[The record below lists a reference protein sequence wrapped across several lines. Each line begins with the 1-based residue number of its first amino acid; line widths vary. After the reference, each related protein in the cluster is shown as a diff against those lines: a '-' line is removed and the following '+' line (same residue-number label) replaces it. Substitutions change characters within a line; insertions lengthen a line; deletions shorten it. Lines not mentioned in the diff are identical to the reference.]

1 MIVKGNIV
9 YTERPDGYTTVPHGY
24 VVVDDNG
31 VIEGVYRE
39 LPKARKGEPVE
50 DYGDCLIIP
59 GFTDCHFHP
68 AQYPQMGISYNKEM
82 MVWCNDYTIPQ
93 ECRMEDRGYA
103 KKVYSGLVHTLW
115 KYGILHSIMM
125 ATQHLDASLLLFDL
139 VQKAGLRSY
148 VGHVC
153 MDQSTS
159 GRVWSTTEEAIALSE
174 EFIRRTSGKSELV
187 KPILTASLSVI
198 CTRELMTAMGEQARK
213 YDLPMQA
220 HLGENMTE
228 VQRALKRYPDC
239 RTFADTYD
247 KAGMFGG
254 QPTMMAHCIYLE
266 EEELE
271 KIKERNILVA
281 HCPNSNYNLLSGIM
295 PFAKYMDEGVRVGL
309 GSDISG
315 GSSLNMFENM
325 KAAVQQGAV
334 KMIRHEADRPV
345 MAYEAFYAATKGGG
359 SFFGNVGS
367 FEKGYDFDALV
378 VDDTEVLQYNA
389 YSLEDRM
396 DKLLYC
402 ADDRNIRKRFIKGKE
417 IPEPVFSEMQE

>member
-1 MIVKGNIV
+1 MIIRGNLI
-9 YTERPDGYTTVPHGY
+9 YTKDHTGYTTVPHGY
-24 VVVDDNG
+24 IVVDEKG
-31 VIEGVYRE
+31 VITGVYE
-39 LPKARKGEPVE
+39 KLPEGLKDKPIR
-50 DYGDCLIIP
+50 DYGECLIIP

-93 ECRMEDRGYA
+93 ECRMEDADYA
-103 KKVYSGLVHTLW
+103 RKVYSGLVQALW
-115 KYGILHSIMM
+115 RNGILHSIMM
-125 ATQHLDASLLLFDL
+125 ATQHLDASLILFDL
-139 VQKAGLRSY
+139 MKKSGLRSF

-159 GRVWSTTEEAIALSE
+159 GRTWSTTEEAIALSE
-174 EFIRRTSGKSELV
+174 EFIQKTLGQSELV

-213 YDLPMQA
+213 YNLPMQG

-228 VQRALKRYPDC
+228 VQRAIKRYPDC
-239 RTFADTYD
+239 ETFADTYD

-254 QPTMMAHCIYLE
+254 QPTMMAHCVYLTE
-266 EEELE
+266 KELKE
-271 KIKERNILVA
+271 IKERNILVA

-295 PFAKYMDEGVRVGL
+295 PFAKYLDEGVRVGI

-334 KMIRHEADRPV
+334 RVINHSADRPV
-345 MAYEAFYAATKGGG
+345 MACEAFYAATKGGG
-359 SFFGNVGS
+359 SFFGKTGS
-367 FEKGYDFDALV
+367 FEPGYDFDVLV
-378 VDDTEVLQYNA
+378 VDDTEVLQYNH
-389 YSLEDRM
+389 YSLEDRA

-402 ADDRNIRKRFIKGKE
+402 ADDRNIKKRFVKGRE
-417 IPEPVFSEMQE
+417 IPEPEAY